1 MSDAL
6 WAARVG
12 DALSHTSMMAD
23 ILGGVLEVAATVAI
37 GALATAA
44 VAAAAGITLATAGV
58 GGCILGLVV
67 SAIVGIAM
75 SKTGAD
81 KGLSSLCEDF
91 ANALFP
97 PTPQATILTGSTD
110 TLINGIPAAR
120 AAGSVP
126 SSLVP
131 TGMPVSDVADEE
143 SVQGDNEQGSG
154 QLSIGEDPEPG
165 FLDMAK
171 GFFSQMWRPTV
182 AMPGPGVVPKPL
194 DLVAC
199 TRHPPMPPQM
209 LAEGSDKVTING
221 QPAVRSGDRSTC
233 DATVVS
239 SGLISPDVRIGG
251 GKVVVREIR
260 SGKTPGVGLAVS
272 ALMVLRGG
280 KGKFVSNLPCMLM
293 GMVNGFV
300 VGEAMG
306 ALTNAVTGSPN
317 PVHAPTGAKVL
328 GEADELDFVLPALLP
343 IEWQRFYSSRDER
356 HDGLFGAGWSVSYEI
371 QVWIETHPDGGES
384 LIYLDEQA
392 RRIDM
397 GAIAL
402 GGAVFSAGEGLSVR
416 RNGNGQLLI
425 ESEDGLY
432 RLFEPTPADSTRLRL
447 SQLGDRNDNR
457 IYLDYNEHGQ
467 LERLRDTFDLVIVEL
482 TYDPQ
487 WPRRVAC
494 IERLF
499 PDQQRE
505 VLSRYQYDASGDL
518 AQVQDAL
525 GNVRRRF
532 AYDAGRRMVEH
543 QRPTGL
549 RCFYDWALID
559 NREWRVV
566 HHWTDDGE
574 EYFFDYDLSA
584 GTTVVRDGLNRV
596 STRRWNAQHQV
607 TEYTDNLGN
616 TWQFSWSDERQL
628 LSATDPLG
636 GHYGFDYDDAGN
648 LNGTVDPLG
657 RREATVWLEH
667 WSLPLF
673 ETDAAGN
680 TWQLS
685 YDLRGNCI
693 REIDPLGNVT
703 RYRYDSHGRTVE
715 IIDATGKSKQLR
727 WNELGQ
733 LIQHVDCSGYP
744 TAFSYDRRGN
754 LQTVT
759 DALGERSIYQHDADG
774 RLLSSELPDGRVE
787 HYLRDSHG
795 QLTGYTDP
803 AGQTTRYQYDRRG
816 VVRQRVDAH
825 GRQVQFN
832 YDSYGRLLAL
842 TNENSEQYR
851 FAWDAGDRLT
861 EQQDLDGSARRYAY
875 DALDSLV
882 RVEYLPA
889 PYGSGLALIPE
900 TPPVPIVHELERDEA
915 GRLIAKVTDDGRTE
929 YQYDVLDQLTGV
941 VFTDQSGS
949 KQSIGFTYD
958 ALGQM
963 LEEQGAAGRLQY
975 HYDELGNLIQT
986 QLPDGRWVNRLYY
999 GSGHLHQI
1007 NLDGQVISDFERDR
1021 LHREVL
1027 RSQGQISTRSQY
1039 DRSGRLRSR
1048 LRRPT
1053 QQPPQLPAQA
1063 ENSYEYDPAD
1073 NLIGRIRRDTAQASP
1088 RQQLLG
1094 YDATGRIIASQD
1106 GLNGHSETFAYDA
1119 AANLLDGP
1127 LVGSGLVRHNKLLTY
1142 QDKRYRYDAFGRT
1155 LEKRSARHGV
1165 QRFAYD
1171 AEHRLSEVHN
1181 QNGHVVR
1188 MTYDP
1193 LGRRTAKTE
1202 RDANGILLSETRFI
1216 WDGLRLLQEHRNS
1229 QTSLYLYA
1237 DDGYDPLAR
1246 VDGIGALQKI
1256 RYYHNDL
1263 NGLPELLTES
1273 DGHSV
1278 WQARYQVWGN
1288 TRQEVREPYYIEE
1301 QNLRFQGQY
1310 LDRET
1315 GLHFNTFRFYDPDI
1329 GRFTTPDP
1337 IGLAGGINLYA
1348 YAPNPWG
1355 WIDPLGW
1362 SCRSSLNRRTKMMGR
1377 KGYQDHHIISDKHA
1391 STKNHP
1397 LLKLAGFDLQSRQNK
1412 IFLPNKARAAVDPR
1426 RSIHQGRHKGIVNE
1440 NLADKMSSAHNTGQ
1454 VKKWTQKQYRA
1465 ALDEI
1470 ISDERRL
1477 LRSGERK
1484 LNKNARPGAYF

>member
-44 VAAAAGITLATAGV
+44 VVAATGFTLATAGV
-58 GGCILGLVV
+58 GGCVLGLVV

-97 PTPQATILTGSTD
+97 PTPQATILTGSAD

-131 TGMPVSDVADEE
+131 TGTPASDVPEE
-143 SVQGDNEQGSG
+143 EDDDQPSA
-154 QLSIGEDPEPG
+154 GEEPEPG

-182 AMPGPGVVPKPL
+182 ATPGPGVVPKPL
-194 DLVAC
+194 DLVTC

-239 SGLISPDVRIGG
+239 SGLISPNVRIGG

-272 ALMVLRGG
+272 ALMMLRGG

-356 HDGLFGAGWSVSYEI
+356 REGLFGAGWSVSYEI
-371 QVWIETHPDGGES
+371 RVSIETHPDGGES

-397 GAIAL
+397 GAIPL

-416 RNGNGQLLI
+416 RHGNGQLLI

-432 RLFEPTPADSTRLRL
+432 RLFEPTLTDPTQLRL

-457 IYLDYNEHGQ
+457 IYLDYDEHGRLQ
-467 LERLRDTFDLVIVEL
+467 RLRDTFDLIVVEL
-482 TYDPQ
+482 TYDLQ

-499 PDQQRE
+499 ADQQRE
-505 VLSRYQYDASGDL
+505 VLSRYQYDTSGDL

-525 GNVRRRF
+525 GNVQRRF

-543 QRPTGL
+543 QRPAGL
-549 RCFYDWALID
+549 RCFYEWALVD
-559 NREWRVV
+559 QQEWRVV

-574 EYFFDYDLSA
+574 EYFFDYDLAA
-584 GTTVVRDGLNRV
+584 GTTSVRDGLNRL
-596 STRRWNAQHQV
+596 STRRWNTQHQV
-607 TEYTDNLGN
+607 TEYTDNLGK
-616 TWQFSWSDERQL
+616 TWQFAWSDERQL

-636 GHYGFDYDDAGN
+636 GQYGFDYDDAGN
-648 LNGTVDPLG
+648 LAAVVDPLG
-657 RREATVWLEH
+657 RRETTVWLEH

-680 TWQLS
+680 TWQMV
-685 YDLRGNCI
+685 YDPRGNCI
-693 REIDPLGNVT
+693 RETDPLGNVT

-727 WNELGQ
+727 WNDLGQ
-733 LIQHVDCSGYP
+733 LIQYTDCSGYP

-754 LQTVT
+754 LQAVT
-759 DALGERSIYQHDADG
+759 DALGERSVYQHDADG

-803 AGQTTRYQYDRRG
+803 AGHTTQYQYDRRG
-816 VVRQRVDAH
+816 VVRQRIDAH

-832 YDSYGRLLAL
+832 YDAYGRLLAL
-842 TNENSEQYR
+842 TNENGEQYR
-851 FAWDAGDRLT
+851 FAWDAGDRLI
-861 EQQDLDGSARRYAY
+861 EQRDLDSSARRYAY

-882 RVEYLPA
+882 RVEHLPA
-889 PYGSGLALIPE
+889 PYGSGLALIPD
-900 TPPVPIVHELERDEA
+900 TPPAPIVHGLQRDA
-915 GRLIAKVTDDGRTE
+915 VGRLVAKVTDDGRTDYE
-929 YQYDVLDQLTGV
+929 YDALDQLTGV
-941 VFTDQSGS
+941 LFTDHAGQA
-949 KQSIGFTYD
+949 QRIAFAYD
-958 ALGQM
+958 ALGQ
-963 LEEQGAAGRLQY
+963 LLTEQSVAGSLNY

-1007 NLDGQVISDFERDR
+1007 NLDGQLISDFERDR

-1063 ENSYEYDPAD
+1063 ENGYEYDPAD
-1073 NLIGRIRRDTAQASP
+1073 NLIGRIRRDAVQTRQ

-1127 LVGSGLVRHNKLLTY
+1127 QPGAGRVVHNKLLTY

-1155 LEKRSARHGV
+1155 LEKRSARQGI
-1165 QRFAYD
+1165 QRFIYD

-1193 LGRRTAKTE
+1193 LGRRIAKTE
-1202 RDANGILLSETRFI
+1202 LDPNGIVLGETRFT
-1216 WDGLRLLQEHRNS
+1216 WDGLRLLQEQRNS

-1246 VDGIGALQKI
+1246 VDGTGARQKI

-1278 WQARYQVWGN
+1278 WQARYQVWGK
-1288 TRQEVREPYYIEE
+1288 TLQEIREPYYIEE

-1337 IGLAGGINLYA
+1337 IGLAGGVNFYT
-1348 YAPNPWG
+1348 YSPNPFT
-1355 WIDPLGW
+1355 WIDPTGLYNGEGNRDLGKYHVFHEHGLDV
-1362 SCRSSLNRRTKMMGR
+1362 SEYKMTDAEHFSRANESVYKRMKTDPEFRRTLRTKYPGVEAHVAPMGNGKFRGSSPPKMTW
-1377 KGYQDHHIISDKHA
+1377 HHGDSPG
-1391 STKNHP
+1391 S
-1397 LLKLAGFDLQSRQNK
+1397 LQ
-1412 IFLPNKARAAVDPR
+1412 
-1426 RSIHQGRHKGIVNE
+1426 
-1440 NLADKMSSAHNTGQ
+1440 LADFADHQKYHKIYHPTG
-1454 VKKWTQKQYRA
+1454 KGGRNKWGGGTKC
-1465 ALDEI
+1465 
-1470 ISDERRL
+1470 
-1477 LRSGERK
+1477 RK
-1484 LNKNARPGAYF
+1484 